1 MGCVKPP
8 GGQVEANEVGS
19 VEVGANLKEEFWGKS
34 GEMRTRHPVDGR
46 IRARI
51 SSEEG
56 AWQLRLM
63 QVRAMPCCRMN
74 A

>member
-34 GEMRTRHPVDGR
+34 GEMRTRHPVDD
-46 IRARI
+46 I
-51 SSEEG
+51 
-56 AWQLRLM
+56 L
-63 QVRAMPCCRMN
+63 
-74 A
+74 